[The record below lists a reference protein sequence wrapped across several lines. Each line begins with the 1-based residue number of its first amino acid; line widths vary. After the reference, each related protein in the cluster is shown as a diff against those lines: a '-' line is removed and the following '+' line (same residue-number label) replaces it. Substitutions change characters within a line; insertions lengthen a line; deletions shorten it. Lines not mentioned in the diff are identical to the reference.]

1 MLKPPAAGSY
11 FKVAR
16 NFGGGGVEPPL
27 RSTFFASS
35 EACYVGRPS

>member
-16 NFGGGGVEPPL
+16 NFGRGVEPPL
-27 RSTFFASS
+27 RSIFFASS